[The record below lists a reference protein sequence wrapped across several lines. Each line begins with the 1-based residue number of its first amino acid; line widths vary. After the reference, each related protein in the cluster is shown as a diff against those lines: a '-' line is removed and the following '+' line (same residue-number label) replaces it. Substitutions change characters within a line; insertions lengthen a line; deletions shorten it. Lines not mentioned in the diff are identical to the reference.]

1 MELYYHGSL
10 TGVWQTKTILET
22 KKVNRLVPN
31 LGARSACFLQ
41 LQIVLRLMK
50 SPSTSR
56 IGAKMEAFKSYG
68 KHFVN
73 VICMRSNICLHF
85 VKTLRLNSK
94 LVGKSLSKFSDSFNR
109 LVWSW
114 NQTEA
119 GRSLFCPISRFAPTI
134 YLGMFL
140 LIQWKVSNIIF
151 SFLWSSRVL
160 FHFLINYLMRPF
172 ISCLFTKICRRSFG
186 LNSDKAFGWAY
197 LSNLTDNLTNI
208 IRALHQYRRGH

>member
-94 LVGKSLSKFSDSFNR
+94 LVEKVSPSFLTALNNR

-134 YLGMFL
+134 YWGMFI
-140 LIQWKVSNIIF
+140 LIQWKVSNTIF

-160 FHFLINYLMRPF
+160 FHFFN
-172 ISCLFTKICRRSFG
+172 
-186 LNSDKAFGWAY
+186 
-197 LSNLTDNLTNI
+197 
-208 IRALHQYRRGH
+208 